1 MILPEG
7 WEAFY
12 KGVCDRTKALTKSG
26 IWNTDASSMY
36 AWLGNFSKDEHRY
49 VAAHIL
55 DRLTF
60 RTEKMTES
68 AFRMYLSSVFRE
80 YCRSS
85 LNKDQ
90 VGASVEEWL
99 AILRDPKYISTNRI
113 RLCSVSKAGEHGES
127 GSHMVRILTGD
138 LFSEKYVFPVDTHPL
153 NSIQGHII
161 LIVDDFV
168 GSGDQFLKFAAH
180 HKLSEAAKKN
190 RIIYAPSIAYYKG
203 IQNFKKLSYPITI
216 TPLEVLTKKEQFFS
230 HEKGAKFFGDDVN
243 SEAEVLNVYAE
254 MRKLTPNFM
263 RPGTTQFW
271 LGRDDASLCVGFQ
284 WGCPNQS
291 LGMMWLEGDANWQ
304 RLVRR
309 RGSQ

>member
-12 KGVCDRTKALTKSG
+12 NGVCDRTKALTKSG
-26 IWNTDASSMY
+26 IWNTDASSMH
-36 AWLGNFSKDEHRY
+36 AWLGNFSEDKHRY

-68 AFRMYLSSVFRE
+68 AFRLYLSSIFRE
-80 YCRSS
+80 FCQHS
-85 LNKDQ
+85 LNQ
-90 VGASVEEWL
+90 VGTNVEDWL
-99 AILRDPKYISTNRI
+99 AALRNSRCAWTNEI
-113 RLCSVSKAGEHGES
+113 KLCSVSKAGEHGES
-127 GSHMVRILTGD
+127 GSHMIRILTGS
-138 LFSEKYVFPVDTHPL
+138 LFSEKYIFPVDTQL
-153 NSIQGHII
+153 LSSVRGNII

-168 GSGDQFLKFAAH
+168 GSGDQFLKFAIH
-180 HKLSEAAKKN
+180 HKLEEAARNN
-190 RIIYAPSIAYYKG
+190 RIIYAPSVAYHKG
-203 IQNFKKLSYPITI
+203 IENISKRKYPIKI
-216 TPLEVLTKKEQFFS
+216 TPLEILSKKEQFFS
-230 HEKGAKFFGDDVN
+230 HEKDARFFGDDVN
-243 SEAEVLNVYAE
+243 EEKDILKVYSE
-254 MRKLTPNFM
+254 MRQLSPNFM
-263 RPGTTQFW
+263 KQGNNSYW
-271 LGRDDASLCVGFQ
+271 LGRDYASLCVGFQ